1 MNKESKD
8 SEKYGCVA
16 MEKDREYNE
25 NEYFVNLH
33 TLPVHDQIDIMT

>member
-33 TLPVHDQIDIMT
+33 SLPVQIDIMT